1 MAELRATGRRV
12 ASGTIGVLRAHP
24 VAASL
29 AVAGAVLLT
38 GSFGEDWWALG
49 VPLVLVLS
57 YGWGAY
63 ASAAKGGFAVA
74 AMIVVMQVGM
84 GFSEFPNVEI
94 LFPTLLPFWVGYQ
107 VRLRSSL
114 VNRLAQRSAELHA
127 EQVAF
132 AELSVQRERARIARE
147 LHDIV
152 AHHLAVVVV
161 QAGAG
166 RMAMLGPSQRAAERF
181 EAIRQSCGQA
191 LAEMSRLVDILDGET
206 GRDDEPGATG
216 RWRGLI
222 DQARAG
228 GVELTLSALPV
239 DAKLSDR
246 VEGDAYSIVREGLT
260 NAIKHASG
268 AHVTVRLA
276 LQESELEIEVTD
288 DGPRASGALRDT
300 GGGLGLIGMRER
312 AEACD
317 GTLEALPTPDGGWRL
332 RATLPLEPRR

>member
-1 MAELRATGRRV
+1 MADLRAAARGV
-12 ASGTIGVLRAHP
+12 ASGAIGVLRAHS
-24 VAASL
+24 VAASV
-29 AVAGAVLLT
+29 AGAGAVLLT
-38 GSFGEDWWALG
+38 GSFGGGWWALG
-49 VPLVLVLS
+49 VPLALALS

-63 ASAAKGGFAVA
+63 ASPAKGGFAVA

-94 LFPTLLPFWVGYQ
+94 LFLTLLPFWAGYQ

-114 VNRLAQRSAELHA
+114 VNRLAQRTAELHA

-166 RMAMLGPSQRAAERF
+166 RMATLGPSQRAAERF
-181 EAIRQSCGQA
+181 DAIRQSCGQA
-191 LAEMSRLVDILDGET
+191 LAEMSRLVDILEGDT
-206 GRDDEPGATG
+206 ARDREPGATG

-228 GVELTLSALPV
+228 GVRLTLSALPA
-239 DAKLSDR
+239 DAKLPDL
-246 VEGDAYSIVREGLT
+246 VEEDAYSIVREGLT
-260 NAIKHASG
+260 NTIKHASG

-276 LQESELEIEVTD
+276 LQESELEVEVTD
-288 DGPRASGALRDT
+288 DGPQTTGSLRDT

-312 AEACD
+312 AEASG
-317 GTLEALPTPDGGWRL
+317 GTLEALPTPAGGWRL
-332 RATLPLEPRR
+332 RATLPLERDP